1 MAKGEKPPRGPRG
14 GKTTRKKGQIKK
26 TVWLHDDEAIELR
39 KAAYESFRS
48 EASLIREAL
57 RKYFAIED

>member
-1 MAKGEKPPRGPRG
+1 MAKAKEPPRGPRG
-14 GKTTRKKGQIKK
+14 GKTTRMHGRVKK
-26 TVWLHDDEAIELR
+26 TVWLHDDEATELR